1 MAVASNDHPASAGV
15 GPRHQ
20 VGGADEQWFGTLDA
34 VLNPA
39 GIAII
44 GASKDPGKTGG
55 RILEAVRNSGYQGR
69 VVLVNPRY
77 ESMAGYPCVPAVD
90 QIAGPAPDTAYI
102 ALPQQAAIEQVR
114 RCGAAGVRGCIVVG
128 TGFAEQNPR
137 GRELQDELGAAAR
150 EAGVRLIGP
159 NCLGVISSRRSLNL
173 EGAITLQEPARPG
186 PVGVISQSG
195 SLMLCIYH
203 GLADA
208 GSGISFG
215 VSVGNQIDV
224 GVAELMRYGAYDPHT
239 SILAVYAESLGDA
252 DQFLQAAALCRD
264 AGTRVI
270 IVKTGGSTSGAE
282 VTASHTAAIV
292 GSQAAFEAACRS
304 VGVLVA
310 DDIDIMAEAAAAL
323 SHWPVP
329 SGDAVAVMSSSG
341 GGAAVLADRLAA
353 SGIPVATL
361 SRSTVASLSR
371 ALNPIGRQ
379 AIIDFGRRQEGKPAL
394 DSAELCNVL
403 MSDPAVGAGVFSLT
417 VTPAM
422 TERCEAVATAAKR
435 QGKLIVATMFPGSAM
450 GDYIAPLRAG
460 HIPCLPHVDSALR
473 LLRLLRQADPGP
485 DSAPHPGPAG
495 TRRHRGAARHS
506 RSRRPSRPSGP
517 SRGWMPME
525 GVVALL
531 SEFSVPQPAA
541 GFVTSAEAA
550 VTLAERLGY
559 PVVLKAVI
567 PGAVHKT
574 DAGGVA
580 LDLRDAACVRKAWA
594 TLTGRARQLAADP
607 PARCYLQKMVPSAAE
622 LLVAVQND
630 AQFGPIL
637 TVGAGG
643 VLAELIGDVQV
654 RRLPVS
660 RRVARDMLRQLTIW
674 PVLAG
679 YRNAAPADLS
689 AVITAITAI
698 GAMATRLAPQ
708 LQEVEINPLIAGPPG
723 TGAAAVDARIRMAET
738 A

>member
-1 MAVASNDHPASAGV
+1 MAVASNDHPAQAGAD
-15 GPRHQ
+15 PRNQ
-20 VGGADEQWFGTLDA
+20 VRSADEQWFSTLDA

-69 VVLVNPRY
+69 IVLVNPRY
-77 ESMAGYPCVPAVD
+77 ESIAGYPCVPAVE
-90 QIAGPAPDTAYI
+90 QIPGPPPDTAYI

-114 RCGAAGVRGCIVVG
+114 RCGGAGVLGCIVVG

-173 EGAITLQEPARPG
+173 EGAITLQEPAQPG

-224 GVAELMRYGAYDPHT
+224 GVAELVRYGAYDPHT
-239 SILAVYAESLGDA
+239 HILAVYAESLGDA

-270 IVKTGGSTSGAE
+270 IVKTGGSTAGAE

-292 GSQAAFEAACRS
+292 GSQAAFDAACRS

-329 SGDAVAVMSSSG
+329 SRDPVAVMSSSG

-361 SRSTVASLSR
+361 SRSTVASLSQ

-422 TERCEAVATAAKR
+422 TERCEAVASAAKR
-435 QGKLIVATMFPGSAM
+435 QGKLIVATMFPGSAT

-460 HIPCLPHVDSALR
+460 HIPCLPHVDSAMR
-473 LLRLLRQADPGP
+473 LLHLLRQADPRP
-485 DSAPHPGPAG
+485 DPGPSASR
-495 TRRHRGAARHS
+495 TSARGAARHG
-506 RSRRPSRPSGP
+506 RGRRPSRPSA
-517 SRGWMPME
+517 GWMPME

-531 SEFSVPQPAA
+531 AQFGVPQPPA

-550 VTLAERLGY
+550 VALAERLGY

-567 PGAVHKT
+567 PGVVHKT

-594 TLTGRARQLAADP
+594 TLTGRARQLAADT
-607 PARCYLQKMVPSAAE
+607 PARYYLQKMVPSAAE

-654 RRLPVS
+654 RRLPIS
-660 RRVARDMLRQLTIW
+660 RRAARDMLRQLTIW

-679 YRNAAPADLS
+679 YRGAAPADLS
-689 AVITAITAI
+689 AVITAILAI
-698 GAMATRLAPQ
+698 CAMGTRLAPR

-723 TGAAAVDARIRMAET
+723 IGVAAVDARIRMAGRHE
-738 A
+738 